1 MLPPSWNPLIRK
13 GWLRVADFRILIVE
27 DHHEFRKSLKEVLAA
42 RLSHA
47 VIDEA
52 AEGCEVLPKIQ
63 ADPPHLVF
71 MDINLPGENGLEL
84 TRQIKKDYPHVV
96 IVILTSYDLPEYR
109 EAAYRYGA
117 NYFLA
122 KGSTNGQKLVGLVES
137 ILTELGFD

>member
-1 MLPPSWNPLIRK
+1 MPE
-13 GWLRVADFRILIVE
+13 FRILIVE
-27 DHHEFRKSLKEVLAA
+27 DHQDFRESLKEVLTA

-47 VIDEA
+47 SIEEA
-52 AEGCEVLPKIQ
+52 AEGNEVLSKVE
-63 ADPPHLVF
+63 ARPPHLIF
-71 MDINLPGENGLEL
+71 MDINMPGENGLEL
-84 TRQIKKDYPHVV
+84 TRQIKQSYPHIV

-137 ILTELGFD
+137 ILSELGFDARADKQLPYP